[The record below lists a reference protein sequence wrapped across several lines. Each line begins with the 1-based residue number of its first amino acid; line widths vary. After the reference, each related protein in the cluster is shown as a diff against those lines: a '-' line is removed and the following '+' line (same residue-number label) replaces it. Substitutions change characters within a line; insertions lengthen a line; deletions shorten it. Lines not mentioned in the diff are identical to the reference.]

1 MAAGVGRNG
10 ATMPL
15 SNRETARVE
24 ELQRM
29 LAERTGKPGYKANC
43 AALKAEIAKL
53 QGNAGASPDSQES
66 GASAP

>member
-1 MAAGVGRNG
+1 
-10 ATMPL
+10 MPL
-15 SNRETARVE
+15 SNRETARIE

-43 AALKAEIAKL
+43 EAIKAEIAKL

-66 GASAP
+66 AGNVAP